1 MCRFRHAKTEQ
12 SHLQGGFSMPASKHQ
27 LPGSAYHLKPA
38 DVRKLLLSA
47 SNFRD
52 RSLIKTLWW
61 LGVRRSELINL
72 DVRDCDA
79 KRKRRTIHKG
89 KGGKTRV
96 IPIMN
101 DEYLSDLLM
110 LIGSRKTGPIFLS
123 NRNRAM
129 SLRSVNRIVATLGV
143 QAGIVNPNPRLTHL
157 NPHLFRH
164 SIARF
169 LKSKRFSAEWI
180 QNFLG
185 HESYRTTMDMYG
197 TLSIDETQE
206 VAERLLH

>member
-1 MCRFRHAKTEQ
+1 
-12 SHLQGGFSMPASKHQ
+12 MPASTHQ
-27 LPGSAYHLKPA
+27 LAASAYHLKPS
-38 DVRKLLLSA
+38 DLRKLLLTA

-52 RSLIKTLWW
+52 RCLIKTLWW

-72 DVRDCDA
+72 DVRDVDVA
-79 KRKRRTIHKG
+79 RKRVTIQKG

-96 IPIMN
+96 IPIIN
-101 DEYLSDLLM
+101 DEYLSDLLL

-123 NRNRAM
+123 NRHRGMAP
-129 SLRSVNRIVATLGV
+129 RSVNHLVATLGA
-143 QAGIVNPNPRLTHL
+143 QAGVANPNPRLSHL

-185 HESYRTTMDMYG
+185 HESYQTTMDMYG
-197 TLSIDETQE
+197 TLSIDEMQE
-206 VAERLLH
+206 VAERLLD

>member
-1 MCRFRHAKTEQ
+1 
-12 SHLQGGFSMPASKHQ
+12 MPASKHQ
-27 LPGSAYHLKPA
+27 LPASAYHIKPS
-38 DVRKLLLSA
+38 DVQKLLLSA

-52 RSLIKTLWW
+52 RCLIKTLWW

-72 DVRDCDA
+72 DVWDFDE
-79 KRKRRTIHKG
+79 KRKRIILHKG

-96 IPIMN
+96 IPIIN
-101 DEYLSDLLM
+101 DEYLSDLLI
-110 LIGSRKTGPIFLS
+110 LIGSRKAGPIFLS

-129 SLRSVNRIVATLGV
+129 SLRSVNRIVATLGA
-143 QAGIVNPNPRLTHL
+143 QAGIVNPNPRLSHL

-185 HESYRTTMDMYG
+185 HESYKTTMDMYG
-197 TLSIDETQE
+197 TLSIDEMQE
-206 VAERLLH
+206 VAGRLPA

>member
-1 MCRFRHAKTEQ
+1 
-12 SHLQGGFSMPASKHQ
+12 MPASTHQ
-27 LPGSAYHLKPA
+27 LSASAYHLKPS

-47 SNFRD
+47 GNFRD
-52 RSLIKTLWW
+52 RCLIKTLWW
-61 LGVRRSELINL
+61 LGVRRSELIHL
-72 DVRDCDA
+72 DIRDFDA
-79 KRKRRTIHKG
+79 KRKRITVHKG

-96 IPIMN
+96 IPII
-101 DEYLSDLLM
+101 DDDYLSDLLI
-110 LIGSRKTGPIFLS
+110 LIGSREMGPIFLS

-129 SLRSVNRIVATLGV
+129 SLRSVNRIVATLGA

-185 HESYRTTMDMYG
+185 HESYQTTMDMYG
-197 TLSIDETQE
+197 TLSIDEMQE
-206 VAERLLH
+206 VAERLLD